1 MKKTDLILLVGI
13 IGSIVFS
20 NFVGFGKNLSNIE
33 HEVLRMHILANSD
46 SDYDQQLKIRV
57 RDRLLEKSDDIFGKC
72 ENLEQMKNTV
82 EDNKEMINEIVL
94 DVIRENGYNYEANTE
109 LVNMEFD
116 EKVYGEITMPAGKY
130 DALRITIGEA
140 KGHNWWCVMYP
151 PLCIPAAESIESDNG
166 LAEEYFDKQEIDIME
181 NPENYKIKFKCVEV
195 FRELKESIGKIF

>member
-20 NFVGFGKNLSNIE
+20 NFVEFGKNLSNIE